1 MHKTIQITPTADFI
15 VILGDSV
22 AGGNNSNA
30 LLSQLNDFRNIV
42 ASYYET
48 KPLIPVL
55 GNHEVNINP
64 TDDTFEKLFSKCYA
78 DLNVTDY
85 LDEYNKTVYYID
97 FDNYRL
103 IFLNSFHYNEIHKIT
118 NNQLKWFENICKQS
132 NKNKL
137 LFLHSTAFPT
147 GAHLGHC
154 LDLYPKCRDDFWS
167 IVDKYEI
174 KLVFSSHEHNYSRR
188 VVSGKNDIY
197 QIISGGAGE
206 KLRNKY
212 NSKNGVIIPPIAVYH
227 FVVIDLLPNTI
238 EVSAI
243 DLKGKILD
251 EFIIHLNDN

>member
-1 MHKTIQITPTADFI
+1 MLITQ
-15 VILGDSV
+15 GRYS
-22 AGGNNSNA
+22 S
-30 LLSQLNDFRNIV
+30 
-42 ASYYET
+42 
-48 KPLIPVL
+48 
-55 GNHEVNINP
+55 
-64 TDDTFEKLFSKCYA
+64 
-78 DLNVTDY
+78 Y

-137 LFLHSTAFPT
+137 LFLHSPAFPT

-188 VVSGKNDIY
+188 VVSGKMIFMKLFLEVLVKNSEIN
-197 QIISGGAGE
+197 IIVRME
-206 KLRNKY
+206 L
-212 NSKNGVIIPPIAVYH
+212 
-227 FVVIDLLPNTI
+227 
-238 EVSAI
+238 
-243 DLKGKILD
+243 
-251 EFIIHLNDN
+251 